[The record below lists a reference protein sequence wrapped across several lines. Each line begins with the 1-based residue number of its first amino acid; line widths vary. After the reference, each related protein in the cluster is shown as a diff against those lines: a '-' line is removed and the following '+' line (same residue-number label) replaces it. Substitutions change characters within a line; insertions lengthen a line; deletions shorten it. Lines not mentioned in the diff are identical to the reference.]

1 MSRRRGRHLF
11 IVRLTWASEAERLW
25 GLPCAPGGEELE
37 ASSLNRIALTRS
49 GAGEKVVKLVLHASR
64 SELLHFS
71 APLSL
76 APCLAAFSMNECR
89 NVEGVEDREK
99 EL

>member
-11 IVRLTWASEAERLW
+11 IPERD
-25 GLPCAPGGEELE
+25 PGEELE

-89 NVEGVEDREK
+89 NVENVQIAPSPISRHCEHQTSLIE
-99 EL
+99 